1 MRWLLVLLL
10 LTASALAN
18 LAPQALEQ
26 RSRLGFL
33 LSSETRSRADRVAA
47 ELQLTDAPPV
57 LEQRL
62 SEALGEA
69 GQSAATRLYAAVS
82 FLKRREQA
90 LDAYDRRLADTKL
103 GQEMLEEYLEQA
115 SFYLQQAG
123 SGPAGAPLDPPVS
136 PPWQLEESA
145 TSMKVLR
152 WLEVPNGQ
160 MSHARLTLLR
170 DAASA
175 DLRTAYLEWDRVD
188 QARKNYYQSSL
199 AWVDYVHTLTQ
210 AVSALKDGQ
219 ILALPGGNPHPPP
232 SF

>member
-1 MRWLLVLLL
+1 MLLM
-10 LTASALAN
+10 LTASALAS

-33 LSSETRSRADRVAA
+33 LSNETRSRADRVAA
-47 ELQLTDAPPV
+47 ELALTDMPPV

-62 SEALGEA
+62 SEALGDA
-69 GQSAATRLYAAVS
+69 GQSAPTRLYAGVA
-82 FLKRREQA
+82 FLKRRDRA
-90 LDAYDRRLADTKL
+90 LDAYDRRLADAKL

-123 SGPAGAPLDPPVS
+123 GGPAGAALETPAS
-136 PPWQLEESA
+136 PPWELEESA

-152 WLEVPNGQ
+152 WLEIPNAQ
-160 MSHARLTLLR
+160 MSRARLTLLR
-170 DAASA
+170 EAASQ
-175 DLRTAYLEWDRVD
+175 DLRTAYLEYDRVER
-188 QARKNYYQSSL
+188 ARADFQQSSL

-210 AVSALKDGQ
+210 TVSALKDGQ
-219 ILALPGGNPHPPP
+219 ILALPGGNPHPAP

>member
-1 MRWLLVLLL
+1 MRWLLALL
-10 LTASALAN
+10 LTTSALAN

-33 LSSETRSRADRVAA
+33 LSNETRSRADRVAF
-47 ELQLTDAPPV
+47 ELPLTDMPPV

-69 GQSAATRLYAAVS
+69 GQSAPTRLYAGVA
-82 FLKRREQA
+82 FLKRRDQA
-90 LDAYDRRLADTKL
+90 LAAYDRRMSDTLL
-103 GQEMLEEYLEQA
+103 GQEMLESYLEQA

-123 SGPAGAPLDPPVS
+123 GGPAGAPLDPPAP
-136 PPWQLEESA
+136 PPWELEENA
-145 TSMKVLR
+145 TSIKVLR

-160 MSHARLTLLR
+160 MSHARLSLLR
-170 DAASA
+170 DAASE
-175 DLRTAYLEWDRVD
+175 DLRTAYLEYDRVEK
-188 QARKNYYQSSL
+188 ARDDFEHSSL
-199 AWVDYVHTLTQ
+199 AWVDYVHILTQ
-210 AVSALKDGQ
+210 TVSALKDGQ